1 MADISVQFTN
11 RVNGYDKD
19 EVDEFVRAAESRL
32 QEKAI
37 ELSELQSQV
46 TELENKLTRL
56 KGADM
61 AVVEKLEIYDRL
73 MKKMDGDYK
82 NLLAPAVAKAKS
94 IEEKAEKEYQ
104 ARIDQA
110 RYTAEGIYAEAADRI
125 AGVVDDN
132 MDRIYGLIGD
142 YIKSRTLIGRI
153 KSFARG
159 CKIATQKV
167 SSATKSAGKKVSGA
181 TKRAGNKVKRF
192 SQRRYSLVSRQT
204 DEGIAFELMAQ
215 DPEV

>member
-1 MADISVQFTN
+1 MSDVSFQFTN
-11 RVNGYDKD
+11 KINGYDKD

-32 QEKAI
+32 QEKAV
-37 ELSELQSQV
+37 ELSELQAQV
-46 TELENKLTRL
+46 VELEGKLT
-56 KGADM
+56 KMMGADM
-61 AVVEKLEIYDRL
+61 AVAEKVEIYDRL

-142 YIKSRTLIGRI
+142 FLKSRTLFGRI
-153 KSFARG
+153 KTFARG
-159 CKIATQKV
+159 CKAVTAKTG
-167 SSATKSAGKKVSGA
+167 AAKKRLEKKVQ
-181 TKRAGNKVKRF
+181 NF
-192 SQRRYSLVSRQT
+192 SRKKISLVSRKT
-204 DEGIAFELMAQ
+204 DEGFRVELMAQ
-215 DPEV
+215 NPEE